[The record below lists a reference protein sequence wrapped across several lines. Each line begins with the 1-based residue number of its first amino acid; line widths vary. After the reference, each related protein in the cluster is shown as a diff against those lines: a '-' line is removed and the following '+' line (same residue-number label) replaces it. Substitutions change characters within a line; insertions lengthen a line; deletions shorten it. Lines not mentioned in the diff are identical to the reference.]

1 MRRAALTHPTSSG
14 GPLTAHPYP
23 VTGSCHPASLAGK
36 AARITRTSA
45 GTIPEKPGPN
55 AVATANRPV
64 SSSVARNSAS
74 AIAWQVEPAR
84 MERRPAPSA
93 PRQPAPVSAIIASS
107 DASKRAMISPTTA
120 SDIAVE
126 VASAALGV
134 GNSPLI
140 SIAV

>member
-1 MRRAALTHPTSSG
+1 MQ
-14 GPLTAHPYP
+14 
-23 VTGSCHPASLAGK
+23 
-36 AARITRTSA
+36 
-45 GTIPEKPGPN
+45 EKPRPK
-55 AVATANRPV
+55 AVATTNSPV
-64 SSSVARNSAS
+64 SSWVARNSAS

-84 MERRPAPSA
+84 TTRRPPPSA
-93 PRQPAPVSAIIASS
+93 PRQPAPVSAINASS